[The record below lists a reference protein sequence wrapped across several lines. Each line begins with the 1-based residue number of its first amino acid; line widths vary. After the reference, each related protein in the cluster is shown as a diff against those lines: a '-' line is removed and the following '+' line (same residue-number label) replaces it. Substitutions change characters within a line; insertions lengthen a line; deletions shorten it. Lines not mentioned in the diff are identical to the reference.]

1 MTKKAYELIQLVL
14 QYGYVNFK
22 GGIESVDSKIKSI
35 AWNTFTKQDEELY
48 EKICKAVREL
58 DEGGEDND

>member
-14 QYGYVNFK
+14 QYGYANFQ
-22 GGIESVDSKIKSI
+22 GGIGSMDWDSF
-35 AWNTFTKQDEELY
+35 ANRDEELY

-58 DEGGEDND
+58 DKGVENHD